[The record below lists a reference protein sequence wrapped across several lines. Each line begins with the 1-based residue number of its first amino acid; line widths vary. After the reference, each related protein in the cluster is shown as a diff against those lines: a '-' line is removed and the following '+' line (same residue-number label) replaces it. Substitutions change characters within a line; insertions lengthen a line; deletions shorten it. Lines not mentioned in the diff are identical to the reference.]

1 MARPRTHDH
10 DAVLDRWSAGMRAPD
25 IAAVLGL
32 PQKTVKAII
41 AAARALDDPRAARRR
56 PVKIEAPP
64 IAPDAPLHVRL
75 GIKAETIFVPTLDGA
90 DHRAREAITV
100 ASATGGPVVY
110 ARPASRDKQL
120 AALMRETIR
129 RAMRAA
135 EHT

>member
-10 DAVLDRWSAGMRAPD
+10 DAVLDRWAAGMRAPD
-25 IAAVLGL
+25 IAAVLNL
-32 PQKTVKAII
+32 PTKTVRTII
-41 AAARALDDPRAARRR
+41 VAARVVDDPRAVRRR
-56 PVKIEAPP
+56 PEKIEAPP
-64 IAPDAPLHVRL
+64 LAPDAPLHVRL

-110 ARPASRDKQL
+110 ARPSNRDKQL
-120 AALMRETIR
+120 AALMRETVR
-129 RAMRAA
+129 RAVRAA